1 MWLLCYIILAILETV
16 PDLGTGVVII
26 ARDEEGLI
34 NIHLQALRRW
44 DPASAPQLHCCRG
57 NVHRVGF
64 LPVNGALAS
73 IA

>member
-34 NIHLQALRRW
+34 NIHLL